1 MTALRKTT
9 AALISDAAPFAIR
22 AERASDVAAREALL
36 DACFGDNRHTRTCQR
51 LRDGRA
57 PAEGLALSAV
67 RQGRVVGSVRLW
79 HVSAGGIPALMLGP
93 LAVEASS
100 RQLGVGAALMD
111 HALAAAKAR
120 GHRAVI
126 LLGDAPYYARFGFS
140 AAKTGELSLPGAFE
154 RDRLLG
160 LELSEGAL
168 DDAWGMIA
176 PTGAPL
182 PKPKAGPTR
191 QEGTSSCRAWLDA
204 MPENLPEPSAGA
216 ASTLPQRHHHG
227 APDRDLGHD
236 RAGPPGAPLGRLR
249 AGGLRR
255 CQAIPIAPR
264 GVAHSGEKPLNRA
277 KPARII
283 PSPSHDR
290 GSDAPSPDFNRLA
303 L

>member
-67 RQGRVVGSVRLW
+67 RQGRLVGSVRLW

-140 AAKTGELSLPGAFE
+140 AAKTGELTLPGAFE

-160 LELSEGAL
+160 LELREGAL
-168 DDAWGMIA
+168 DGAWGMIA

-182 PKPKAGPTR
+182 PKSKGKPR
-191 QEGTSSCRAWLDA
+191 QEGAARAARGLMPCRRAFPSQCAGARPRFRSVITTVLLIMISVMIVGTSSCA
-204 MPENLPEPSAGA
+204 AGA
-216 ASTLPQRHHHG
+216 APRPRPPTLPG
-227 APDRDLGHD
+227 SPD
-236 RAGPPGAPLGRLR
+236 
-249 AGGLRR
+249 
-255 CQAIPIAPR
+255 
-264 GVAHSGEKPLNRA
+264 S
-277 KPARII
+277 PARGCAR
-283 PSPSHDR
+283 R
-290 GSDAPSPDFNRLA
+290 GKA
-303 L
+303 LKPRQIR